1 MSRYYSAYNLTVASD
16 IAMPELTTVQPVSDL
31 TSDVTV
37 RIGALPEKPSDDLE
51 QIGPFRWANQT
62 AYWLEIPEVA
72 RILVQNGSDILVD
85 PAPDVDE
92 ASLRAFVLGP
102 SFGAIL
108 HQRNLLVMHG
118 NTIRLGDKCIICVGP
133 SGAGKSTL
141 SAGFQRRG
149 YQVLADDV
157 VPITAEGLA
166 LPGFPRIKLWQ
177 ETADQ
182 LEIDTSPLQRIRP
195 QLFKYNVP
203 VTDAYV
209 GPALPVRWVYILNS
223 EHRDDVRIDELRG
236 MARLQPLL
244 DNTYSGRLVL
254 GPAARAQQLRMT
266 SQLASKI
273 RLARITRPH
282 SGFTVDA
289 MVDKILADI
298 AEHP

>member
-1 MSRYYSAYNLTVASD
+1 
-16 IAMPELTTVQPVSDL
+16 
-31 TSDVTV
+31 
-37 RIGALPEKPSDDLE
+37 
-51 QIGPFRWANQT
+51 
-62 AYWLEIPEVA
+62 
-72 RILVQNGSDILVD
+72 
-85 PAPDVDE
+85 
-92 ASLRAFVLGP
+92 
-102 SFGAIL
+102 
-108 HQRNLLVMHG
+108 
-118 NTIRLGDKCIICVGP
+118 
-133 SGAGKSTL
+133 
-141 SAGFQRRG
+141 
-149 YQVLADDV
+149 LADDV

-236 MARLQPLL
+236 MARLQPIL

-254 GPAARAQQLRMT
+254 GPAAKAQQLRMA
-266 SQLASKI
+266 SQLAAKI
-273 RLARITRPH
+273 RLARITRPRG
-282 SGFTVDA
+282 GFTVDT